1 MNSLSEGKTVQ
12 DKRKTSTRV
21 GDGSFEGE
29 GVEVEFFPEIQWR
42 IAGSC

>member
-12 DKRKTSTRV
+12 DERRSSTMI

-29 GVEVEFFPEIQWR
+29 GFEEEVFPEIQWQ
-42 IAGSC
+42 IVESC